1 MKKLITLALILC
13 ATTFI
18 QAQNNLEFSRVL
30 IVDLFNGSQTVP
42 AGTVWKI
49 EGITTNNQFKANGTK
64 WTQGASAQNGV
75 IWFPEG
81 TVLEGDFPPGYPQI
95 VSKLSIIEFS
105 VVPIGTSGGA
115 FVVAEHA
122 DNAAALSAGLTIGD
136 FYRTGDFLKVVH

>member
-30 IVDLFNGSQTVP
+30 LIDLLDGPQTVP

-49 EGITTNNQFKANGTK
+49 VAIDGTTTAERLNVNDRTWYWDVGDD
-64 WTQGASAQNGV
+64 

-81 TVLEGDFPPGYPQI
+81 TTL
-95 VSKLSIIEFS
+95 SKRLTEAFRFSVIEFS
-105 VVPIGTSGGA
+105 TVPIENSGGTAVVP
-115 FVVAEHA
+115 EHA
-122 DNAAALSAGLTIGD
+122 DNAAALSAGLTIGN

>member
-30 IVDLFNGSQTVP
+30 LIDLSNGPQTVP

-49 EGITTNNQFKANGTK
+49 EANVFSR
-64 WTQGASAQNGV
+64 WLANDIVWNMSYASP
-75 IWFPEG
+75 IWYPEG
-81 TVLEGDFPPGYPQI
+81 TILELDPLTTGSGDA
-95 VSKLSIIEFS
+95 KLSIIEFS

-115 FVVAEHA
+115 GVVPEHA